1 VGNKREP
8 QGGDTN
14 FVTASYRAR
23 PGTMGIPPRTFGAL
37 QVKRRESLV
46 TRALVMPIQQF
57 IHIQGISSIFLLAAA
72 VVALLWANSPWRD
85 SYHHVWEMELTLSQL
100 RLPVHAW
107 INDALMAIFFFLVGM
122 EIKHEIVHGELGD
135 IKRASLPIVAALGGM
150 VVPALIYAL
159 LNYGHD
165 GLHGWGIPMATD
177 IAFSLGVLGMVKGIP
192 PELKVFLLTLAIADD
207 IGSIAVIA
215 IFYSGSLDGSPLMVG
230 LVLLGLIAVL
240 QKLGISQPILYF
252 VLAVGFWI
260 AILRSGIH
268 ATIAGVILGF
278 MVPTT
283 APFSLKEFQDIGAGM
298 VVRFRRAVADGD
310 EKTAKNLLGSFEVL
324 VQSTESVSERL
335 TRALN
340 DWVSFLVLPL
350 FALANAGVTFSGGIV
365 REVLTSRV
373 AWGVL
378 LGLAAGK
385 VIGILGFSKLA
396 VRWRLAQPPTGV
408 SWRQIGGVGMLAGIG
423 FTVSIFISSLA
434 FDNDLYLAEA
444 KTAVLAASVI
454 SGVLGY
460 VALQQGAATEQPSKT
475 ATSGDSADS

>member
-1 VGNKREP
+1 
-8 QGGDTN
+8 
-14 FVTASYRAR
+14 
-23 PGTMGIPPRTFGAL
+23 M
-37 QVKRRESLV
+37 KRRESLV
-46 TRALVMPIQQF
+46 TRALVMPVQQF

-72 VVALLWANSPWRD
+72 VAALVWANSPWHE

-122 EIKHEIVHGELGD
+122 EIKHEIVHGELAE
-135 IKRASLPIVAALGGM
+135 IRQAALPIFAAVGGM
-150 VVPALIYAL
+150 VVPAVLYAAL
-159 LNYGHD
+159 SYGHD
-165 GLHGWGIPMATD
+165 GQHGWGIPMATD

-192 PELKVFLLTLAIADD
+192 AELKIFLLTLAIADD
-207 IGSIAVIA
+207 IGAIAVIA
-215 IFYSGSLDGSPLMVG
+215 MFYSGSLDGSALMVALI
-230 LVLLGLIAVL
+230 LVGAIALL

-252 VLAVGFWI
+252 VLAVAFWI

-278 MVPTT
+278 MVPTK
-283 APFSLKEFQDIGAGM
+283 AAFSLKEFQEVGSGM
-298 VVRFRRAVADGD
+298 VVRFRRALADGD

-335 TRALN
+335 TRLLN

-365 REVLTSRV
+365 RELVTSRV

-378 LGLAAGK
+378 LGL
-385 VIGILGFSKLA
+385 VIGKPIGVLLFSKLS
-396 VRWRLAQPPTGV
+396 VLWGLAQLPKGV
-408 SWRQIGGVGMLAGIG
+408 SWRQVGAVGMLAGIG

-434 FDNDLYLAEA
+434 FDSDLYLAEA
-444 KTAVLAASVI
+444 KTAVLVASVI
-454 SGVLGY
+454 SGVVGY
-460 VALQQGAATEQPSKT
+460 LALRERKASPQPAGAAAPGESK
-475 ATSGDSADS
+475 